1 MEAITNSAT
10 FLISS
15 LGTLYV
21 LAVLLRFLLQI
32 AHADF
37 YNPLSQAVVRIT
49 NPLVKIFRTFIP
61 GYKGIDFPIL
71 ILAFVLEA
79 AALCSL
85 VLLYGGSIPSIATIV
100 TLTLAGIVLFIINIY
115 FYAIIAS
122 IVMSWIMMFSGSTNP
137 HPILHLIWQLTEP
150 VMAPIRKIIPPM
162 GGLDISPIFV
172 FLGLQLVRGFVEASF
187 GISGVERVLLLGI

>member
-1 MEAITNSAT
+1 MEAMTNSAT
-10 FLISS
+10 FLVSS

-32 AHADF
+32 ARADF

-71 ILAFVLEA
+71 LLAFILEA
-79 AALCSL
+79 VALCVL
-85 VLLYGGSIPSIATIV
+85 ILLYGGSIPGIGTII
-100 TLTLAGIVLFIINIY
+100 TLTLAGIVLFVINIY

-137 HPILHLIWQLTEP
+137 HPILRLIWQLTEP
-150 VMAPIRKIIPPM
+150 VMSPIRKIIPPM

-172 FLGLQLVRGFVEASF
+172 FLGLQLIRGFVEASF
-187 GISGVERVLLLGI
+187 GISGVEKVLLLGV